1 MFLEGLS
8 NYLAN
13 NAGIKTQLGSSR
25 GDKTNG
31 VFPSLA
37 PDGPTFPYVVYLQIS
52 GEPEESMQGV
62 NRLTTSRVR
71 LSCVGSSYGAAKRLA
86 EAVRQAFGLVSLYQG
101 ALSDGT
107 ILQNAR
113 QILPGEV
120 DDTESV
126 PHGMIYSSHLDFEF
140 MYTNQS

>member
-8 NYLAN
+8 NYLAKN
-13 NAGIKTQLGSSR
+13 PGIVAQLGTAR
-25 GDKTNG
+25 GDKSNG
-31 VFPSLA
+31 VFPQLA
-37 PDGPTFPYVVYLQIS
+37 PDGPTFPYITYMQIS
-52 GEPEESMQGV
+52 GEPEESMQGM
-62 NRLTTSRVR
+62 NRLTTARIR
-71 LSCVGSSYGAAKRLA
+71 LSSYGSSYGAAKRLA
-86 EAVRQAFGLVSLYQG
+86 EAVRQAFGLVSQYQG

-126 PHGMIYSSHLDFEF
+126 PHGMIYSTHMDYEF
-140 MYTNQS
+140 MYTNIS